1 MSDTPE
7 GEDQQAK
14 KKGDVRLDD
23 SEESIDTV
31 EAEDETEEATG

>member
-7 GEDQQAK
+7 GEDQAR
-14 KKGDVRLDD
+14 KKGDLKLDD

-31 EAEDETEEATG
+31 EAEDETEEAAG